1 MSSHSHLPQ
10 PRSSP
15 RELPTGDWVEYQG
28 NLAAQI
34 NNCYYL
40 SIVSS
45 LPVQPAAI
53 GTINQGLSRLTSVQ
67 VEGTIYELDI
77 PGVSLSVSS

>member
-1 MSSHSHLPQ
+1 MSSHSYSHGEAPENCPQ
-10 PRSSP
+10 G
-15 RELPTGDWVEYQG
+15 TGVEYQG

-45 LPVQPAAI
+45 LLVQPAAI
-53 GTINQGLSRLTSVQ
+53 GTINQGLSRLASVQ
-67 VEGTIYELDI
+67 VDWTIYELDI
-77 PGVSLSVSS
+77 PRVSLSVSS